1 MEKQYENDIETINN
15 TKLVNEKIRYKLYR
29 FKKGQVGQ

>member
-15 TKLVNEKIRYKLYR
+15 TKLVNEKIRYISYR
-29 FKKGQVGQ
+29 FKKGQEGQ